1 MRTMTTA
8 NESLPQ
14 VLTQVRARHLF
25 QLRETVPPLY
35 VVGQTPNA
43 FRRIGVVAGGA
54 FEGERLSGE
63 VVSGNDWQDVRKDDC
78 TRLDVR
84 LLLKINDGALIV
96 MTYQC
101 LRAGSAEILAKLDR
115 GETVDPASYYFRFS
129 ALFETSVAK
138 YDWINRIIAVGIGQ
152 RLADG
157 PLYNV
162 FEIL

>member
-1 MRTMTTA
+1 MTTTI
-8 NESLPQ
+8 ETLPE
-14 VLTQVRARHLF
+14 VLTQVRARPLF
-25 QLRETVPPLY
+25 QLREAVPPLY

-43 FRRIGVVAGGA
+43 FRRVGVVVGGS

-78 TRLDVR
+78 TKLDVR
-84 LLLKINDGALIV
+84 LLLKTTDGALIV

-101 LRAGSAEILAKLDR
+101 LRAGSAEILAKLDQ
-115 GETVDPASYYFRFS
+115 GEPVDPASYYFRFV
-129 ALFETSVAK
+129 ALFETSAPK
-138 YDWINRIIAVGIGQ
+138 YDWLNRIVAVAIGE

>member
-1 MRTMTTA
+1 MTSA
-8 NESLPQ
+8 NGYLPE
-14 VLTQVRARHLF
+14 VLTRVRTRHLF
-25 QLRETVPPLY
+25 QLRESVPPLY
-35 VVGQTPNA
+35 IVGQTPNA

-63 VVSGNDWQDVRKDDC
+63 VLSGNDWQDMCKDDC
-78 TRLDVR
+78 TKLDVR
-84 LLLKINDGALIV
+84 LLLKTMDCALIV

-101 LRAGSAEILAKLDR
+101 LRSGSLEILAKLDR
-115 GETVDPASYYFRFS
+115 GEAVDLASYYFRFI
-129 ALFETSVAK
+129 AMFETGATE
-138 YDWINRIIAVGIGQ
+138 YHWINRIVAVGIGQ